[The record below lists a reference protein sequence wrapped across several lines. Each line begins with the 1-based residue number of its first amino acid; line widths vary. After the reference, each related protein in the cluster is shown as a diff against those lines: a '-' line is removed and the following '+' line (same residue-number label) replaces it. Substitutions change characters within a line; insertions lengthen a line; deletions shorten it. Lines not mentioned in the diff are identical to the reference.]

1 MIIDLNL
8 KYKTKNSRRKQEK
21 VIVVLGIF
29 FFSFNFFNSTLKAR
43 SIKENIHK
51 LHLITIKY
59 FCSLKDTSKRISKK
73 IQTWEKFVPI
83 KYLITDFVSG
93 YVSNSK
99 HHYEKSNK
107 PIINKE
113 KIFKDTSQKN
123 TYELK
128 ISICH

>member
-29 FFSFNFFNSTLKAR
+29 FFSFYFFNSTLKAR

-93 YVSNSK
+93 YVSNSP
-99 HHYEKSNK
+99 N
-107 PIINKE
+107 IIMR
-113 KIFKDTSQKN
+113 SQIN
-123 TYELK
+123 QL
-128 ISICH
+128 

>member
-1 MIIDLNL
+1 M
-8 KYKTKNSRRKQEK
+8 
-21 VIVVLGIF
+21 
-29 FFSFNFFNSTLKAR
+29 KAR